1 MAPYPSVSLKSDV
14 SGRQNRKQVDLSTE
28 KTSVLRK
35 SVINNE
41 EDKESIEEEEV
52 LAVPTIKPNK
62 QKHKKKQPA
71 VKRTNLRKPESNKKE
86 AKVWKDLLSG

>member
-1 MAPYPSVSLKSDV
+1 MAPYPSVSLKSDAL
-14 SGRQNRKQVDLSTE
+14 GPQKRKQVNLFTE
-28 KTSVLRK
+28 KKSVPRK
-35 SVINNE
+35 SVVNNE
-41 EDKESIEEEEV
+41 EDKENIEEEEV

-71 VKRTNLRKPESNKKE
+71 VNRTNLRKQESNKKE